1 MRGLRGPL
9 MLVLARARRNRRR
22 WAAPTLAIGL
32 ATAFAGAVAAQSVI
46 VGDQAA
52 RSVLTHSSPLDRT
65 VRATWQGPLTPAV
78 TAAANAALGG
88 RELGPVTRVLAL
100 DPVRLSGVIV
110 QTAAIDPADRWL
122 SPAAARRLTACRAQD
137 CPMILVGGGR
147 APRTLTAF
155 GVRITV
161 VAEAPLASAV
171 PLGFSPELN
180 GREPVLVTGD
190 IGGLDRLGGLSGV
203 YHTHEFVAALRA
215 AGLHS
220 WTLSAVEAHLAK
232 AQAALGAAQTQL
244 ELTAPFALLDQARA
258 QASAAPTRLRL
269 VGGGVLV
276 SLLLFV
282 LLAAVGLR
290 QEQQAEIDRL
300 RVSGAR
306 LLHTVAFVAL
316 EAAWICALAL
326 LVGFAIALAAAA
338 VLAHGAG
345 EPIGAVVSH
354 SLLNPDALLVAI
366 GGWLI
371 ATALIAVA
379 PFVRH
384 KRVLDALALAAATAL
399 VAGLLLGGGSAHA
412 WTGLLVPLCSLA
424 AGIVLF
430 RLSGPLLAALEH
442 VARCA
447 GASITG
453 RLALVSLAR
462 AGGPAAGAIAF
473 VAVSIALAGFAL
485 SFRATLIRGAADQAA
500 DRVPLDALISPGPS
514 FARPTDLA
522 SLSRWR
528 ALSRGAAFPVR
539 RTDATYLS
547 GSGTVT
553 VPMLG
558 VPSAAVGLARGWRA
572 GDGSAPLPV
581 LAGRLRPTGA
591 TRTPGPVLPASARWL
606 RVYVRSPKLDLT
618 VTADLRDGDGRIR
631 MLPLGTTAPGRDLL
645 QARIPPGRWELEA
658 FELDESAGL
667 AATNGHQQ
675 AENPAPNT
683 QFSAPLT
690 VGPIVADDARHH
702 VVMDKPITT
711 WVGVGAASAGP
722 SRGAGAAGLA
732 FQTTGAPGVVR
743 PVQPSDHR
751 ALPMLADPETAAS
764 AGAGGRIGLTV
775 DGLPVQARVVGV
787 LRRYPTVGPG
797 TAGVIVADQRALS
810 DALDAQLPG
819 QGRPDEI
826 WVSSSHLRG
835 LRLAL
840 GQGPLAQLSAAFRSD
855 IEHGLVS
862 QPLASGILGTLLA
875 AGALAAALA
884 VVGMLLVVSGPLRDR
899 RIEADLE
906 GQGMGPSGQRRELRL
921 RLTFAALLGIWPGL
935 AIAALLDR
943 LATSTVGAA
952 EIGTPHPPLV
962 TVVPWLTLVAL
973 GAAVSLTCLLL
984 GWAAT
989 ARSFPNRR
997 GRPPSRAAS
1006 HPYPEELV
1014 EGVA

>member
-9 MLVLARARRNRRR
+9 MLVLARARRNRKR
-22 WAAPTLAIGL
+22 WAAPSLAIAL

-52 RSVLTHSSPLDRT
+52 RSVLAHSSPVDRT

-78 TAAANAALGG
+78 VAAARGALGG
-88 RELGPVTRVLAL
+88 RELGPVTQVLAL

-110 QTAAIDPADRWL
+110 QTAAIAPADRWL
-122 SPAAARRLTACRAQD
+122 SPQAARRLSVCRTRD
-137 CPMILVGGGR
+137 CPMILVGSGR
-147 APRTLTAF
+147 VPSTLTAF
-155 GVRITV
+155 GARIRV

-171 PLGFSPELN
+171 PLGFSPELDA
-180 GREPVLVTGD
+180 RVPVLVTGD
-190 IGGLDRLGGLSGV
+190 IGGLDRLSGLSGI
-203 YHTHEFVAALRA
+203 YHTHEWVASLRA

-220 WTLSAVEAHLAK
+220 WTLSAVEARLAA
-232 AQAALGAAQTQL
+232 AQAALGATQTQL

-258 QASAAPTRLRL
+258 QASGAPTRLRL

-306 LLHTVAFVAL
+306 LVHTVAFVAL

-326 LVGFAIALAAAA
+326 VAGFAIALAAAA
-338 VLAHGAG
+338 ILARGAG
-345 EPIGAVVSH
+345 EPIGAVLSH
-354 SLLNPDALLVAI
+354 SLLNADALLVAI
-366 GGWLI
+366 LGWLI

-384 KRVLDALALAAATAL
+384 KRVLDGLALAAATAL
-399 VAGLLLGGGSAHA
+399 VAGLVLGGGSAHV

-424 AGIVLF
+424 AGIMLF
-430 RLSGPLLAALEH
+430 RVSGPVLAALEH
-442 VARCA
+442 VARRG

-500 DRVPLDALISPGPS
+500 DRVPLDALIAPGQR
-514 FARPTDLA
+514 FTHPTDLA
-522 SLSRWR
+522 PLSRWR
-528 ALSRGAAFPVR
+528 ALSRGGAFPVR
-539 RTDATYLS
+539 RTDATYLG
-547 GSGTVT
+547 GSATVT

-558 VPSAAVGLARGWRA
+558 VPSTAVGLVHGWRA
-572 GDGSAPLPV
+572 NDGSEPLAV
-581 LAGRLRPTGA
+581 LARRLRPAGP
-591 TRTPGPVLPASARWL
+591 TRSPGPLLPASARRL

-618 VTADLRDGDGRIR
+618 VIADLRDREGRIR
-631 MLPLGTTAPGRDLL
+631 MLSLGATAPGRDFL
-645 QARIPPGRWELEA
+645 QAPVPPGRWELVA
-658 FELDESAGL
+658 FELDESAAL

-683 QFSAPLT
+683 QFSAPITL
-690 VGPIVADDARHH
+690 GPITAEDAHHH

-711 WVGVGAASAGP
+711 WIGVGAASSGP

-732 FQTTGAPGVVR
+732 FQTSGAPGVVR

-751 ALPMLADPETAAS
+751 ALPILADPGTAAS
-764 AGAGGRIGLTV
+764 AGPGRRIGLTV

-797 TAGVIVADQRALS
+797 TPGVIVADQQALS

-826 WVSSSHLRG
+826 WVSSSHLDG

-855 IEHGLVS
+855 IEHRLVS
-862 QPLASGILGTLLA
+862 QPLASGILATLLA

-884 VVGMLLVVSGPLRDR
+884 VVGLLLVVSGPLRDR

-906 GQGMGPSGQRRELRL
+906 GQGMGPSTQRRELWL
-921 RLTFAALLGIWPGL
+921 RLAFATLLGVWPGV
-935 AIAALLDR
+935 AIAALLTR

-952 EIGTPHPPLV
+952 EIGTPYPPLV
-962 TVVPWLTLVAL
+962 TVVPWPTLVIL
-973 GAAVSLTCLLL
+973 GAAVSLMCLLL
-984 GWAAT
+984 GWATT
-989 ARSFPNRR
+989 AHSFPNRG
-997 GRPPSRAAS
+997 GRPPSRAAP
-1006 HPYPEELV
+1006 HPRPEELV
-1014 EGVA
+1014 EGVV

>member
-1 MRGLRGPL
+1 M
-9 MLVLARARRNRRR
+9 
-22 WAAPTLAIGL
+22 APSLAIAL
-32 ATAFAGAVAAQSVI
+32 AAAFAGAVAAQSVI

-52 RSVLTHSSPLDRT
+52 RSVLAHSSPLDRT

-78 TAAANAALGG
+78 DAAARGALRGD
-88 RELGPVTRVLAL
+88 ELEPVTRVLAL

-110 QTAAIDPADRWL
+110 QTAAIAPADRWL
-122 SPAAARRLTACRAQD
+122 PARVARRLSACRARD
-137 CPMILVGGGR
+137 CPMILVGGAR
-147 APRTLTAF
+147 APTTLTAF
-155 GVRITV
+155 GIRIPV
-161 VAEAPLASAV
+161 VAKAPLASAV
-171 PLGFSPELN
+171 PLGFSPELDA
-180 GREPVLVTGD
+180 REPVLVTDD
-190 IGGLDRLGGLSGV
+190 INGLDRLSALSGT
-203 YHTHEFVAALRA
+203 YHTHEWVAPLHA

-220 WTLSAVEAHLAK
+220 WTLSAVESHLRA
-232 AQAALGAAQTQL
+232 AQAALAAAQSQL

-258 QASAAPTRLRL
+258 QASGAPTRLRL

-300 RVSGAR
+300 RVGGAR
-306 LLHTVAFVAL
+306 LVHTVAFVAL
-316 EAAWICALAL
+316 EAAWICAVAL
-326 LVGFAIALAAAA
+326 VAGFAIALAAAA
-338 VLAHGAG
+338 ILANGGG
-345 EPIGAVVSH
+345 EPVGAVLSH
-354 SLLNPDALLVAI
+354 SLLSPDALLVAI
-366 GGWLI
+366 SGWLI
-371 ATALIAVA
+371 ATTVIAIA

-384 KRVLDALALAAATAL
+384 KRVLDAVALAAATVL
-399 VAGLLLGGGSAHA
+399 VAGLMFGGSAHA

-430 RLSGPLLAALEH
+430 RVSGPLLAALEH
-442 VARCA
+442 VARRT
-447 GASITG
+447 GASVTS

-485 SFRATLIRGAADQAA
+485 SFRATLTRGAADQAA
-500 DRVPLDALISPGPS
+500 DRVPLDALIAPGQS
-514 FARPTDLA
+514 FTRPTDLA
-522 SLSRWR
+522 PLARWR
-528 ALSRGAAFPVR
+528 ALSHGAAFPVR

-547 GSGTVT
+547 GPATVT
-553 VPMLG
+553 MPMLG
-558 VPSAAVGLARGWRA
+558 VPSTAVGLVHGWRA
-572 GDGSAPLPV
+572 SDGSAPLPV
-581 LAGRLRPTGA
+581 LARRLRPAGP
-591 TRTPGPVLPASARWL
+591 TRSPGPRLPTSARWL
-606 RVYVRSPKLDLT
+606 RVYVHSPKLNLT
-618 VTADLRDGDGRIR
+618 VIADLRDGEGRIR
-631 MLPLGTTAPGRDLL
+631 ALPLGASVPRRDFL
-645 QARIPPGRWELEA
+645 QAPVPPGRWELAA
-658 FELDESAGL
+658 FELDESAAL

-690 VGPIVADDARHH
+690 LGPIVAEDARHD
-702 VVMDKPITT
+702 VVMDKPIKT
-711 WVGVGAASAGP
+711 WVAVGAASSGP
-722 SRGAGAAGLA
+722 SRGDGAAGLA
-732 FQTTGAPGVVR
+732 FQTSGSPGVVR

-751 ALPMLADPETAAS
+751 ALPILADPATAAS
-764 AGAGGRIGLTV
+764 AGPGGRIGLTV
-775 DGLPVQARVVGV
+775 DGLPVPARVVGV

-797 TAGVIVADQRALS
+797 TAGVVVADQQALS

-819 QGRPDEI
+819 QGRPDELWI
-826 WVSSSHLRG
+826 SSSHLG
-835 LRLAL
+835 ALKVAL
-840 GQGPLAQLSAAFRSD
+840 GQGALAQLSAAFRSD

-875 AGALAAALA
+875 AAALAAALA

-921 RLTFAALLGIWPGL
+921 RLAYAALLGVWPGL

-952 EIGTPHPPLV
+952 ETGTPYPPLV

-973 GAAVSLTCLLL
+973 GAAVSLMCLVL

-989 ARSFPNRR
+989 ARSLPNRG
-997 GRPPSRAAS
+997 GRPPHRAAP

-1014 EGVA
+1014 ERVA